1 MTKPVF
7 TFFNNKGGVGKTTL
21 VYHIAHMFSAM
32 GVSVLA
38 VDCDPQANLSAAFL
52 RDEELQVLW
61 DDSAKA
67 QTIYRAVQ
75 PMVRK
80 GDYAK
85 PTLQKITPNLHLI
98 AGDLGL
104 SSFEDQL
111 SEQWSNANSDNPDT
125 YGRAFDILTAFW
137 RCAQE
142 AAQACQAEIII
153 FDIGPNLGAIN
164 RSVLLGTDHVIVPLG
179 ADLFS
184 LRGLQNIGPALR
196 EWHKSWASRSG
207 KPFNDYTL
215 PKGNMKVLGYVAMQ
229 HQERLSRPVQAYK
242 QWVDR
247 IPSDYR
253 KYIEETT
260 TKEIPKI
267 EDDPFALALLRHYKS
282 IIPIGQEARKPIFSL
297 KTADGVSGSQM
308 KTVGAAYDDFFLLAR
323 KILVNAGYAKLFPHS
338 GSPK

>member
-21 VYHIAHMFSAM
+21 VYHIAHMFALM
-32 GVSVLA
+32 GVRVLA

-52 RDEELQVLW
+52 QDEELQKLW
-61 DDSAKA
+61 DDTRHP

-85 PTLQKITPNLHLI
+85 PQLQEISAQLNLI

-111 SEQWSNANSDNPDT
+111 SEQWSKANDDKQDS
-125 YGRAFDILTAFW
+125 YSRAFDVLTAFW

-142 AAQACQAEIII
+142 AAQNVQADIII

-196 EWHKSWASRSG
+196 DWHTSWGTRSS
-207 KPFNDYTL
+207 KPFDDYVL
-215 PKGNMKVLGYVAMQ
+215 PKGNMHVLGYVAMQ
-229 HQERLSRPVQAYK
+229 HQERLYRPVQAYK

-247 IPSDYR
+247 IPVDYR
-253 KYIEETT
+253 KYIVDPPAESASGV
-260 TKEIPKI
+260 PKI
-267 EDDPFALALLRHYKS
+267 EDDPYALALLRHYKS

-297 KTADGVSGSQM
+297 KTADGVSGSQLT
-308 KTVGAAYDDFFLLAR
+308 TVRAAYSDFHALAINILGKACPALLQ
-323 KILVNAGYAKLFPHS
+323 KIV
-338 GSPK
+338 

>member
-1 MTKPVF
+1 MTRPVF
-7 TFFNNKGGVGKTTL
+7 TFFNVNEGAGKTRL
-21 VYHIAHMFSAM
+21 IYHIAHMFAIM
-32 GVSVLA
+32 GVHVLA
-38 VDCDPQANLSAAFL
+38 VDCDPQAKLSASFL
-52 RDEELQVLW
+52 RDEALQALW
-61 DDSAKA
+61 DDASCA

-75 PMVRK
+75 PLTGN
-80 GDYAK
+80 GDYVTPK
-85 PTLQKITPNLHLI
+85 LQEITPKLHLI

-111 SEQWSNANSDNPDT
+111 SEQWSNANSDNSDT
-125 YGRAFDILTAFW
+125 YGQSFDILTAFW

-142 AAQACQAEIII
+142 AASQCEADIII

-196 EWHKSWASRSG
+196 VWRKSWETRSA

-215 PKGNMKVLGYVAMQ
+215 PKGDMHVLGYVAMQ
-229 HQERLSRPVQAYK
+229 HQVRLSRPVQAYK
-242 QWVDR
+242 QWVDQ

-260 TKEIPKI
+260 TDNTPKI

-282 IIPIGQEARKPIFSL
+282 IVPIGQEARKPIFSL
-297 KTADGVSGSQM
+297 KSADGVSGSQM
-308 KTVGAAYDDFFLLAR
+308 ATVRAAYDDFQNLAT
-323 KILVNAGYAKLFPHS
+323 KILLQANLAHLL
-338 GSPK
+338 

>member
-1 MTKPVF
+1 MNKPVF

-21 VYHIAHMFSAM
+21 VYHIAHMFALM
-32 GVSVLA
+32 GVRVLA

-52 RDEELQVLW
+52 RDEALQVLW
-61 DDSAKA
+61 DDATCA
-67 QTIYRAVQ
+67 QTIYRAVK

-80 GDYAK
+80 GDYIA
-85 PTLQKITPNLHLI
+85 PRLQEITPKLHLI

-111 SEQWSNANSDNPDT
+111 SEQWSKANDDNENT
-125 YGRAFDILTAFW
+125 YSRAFDVLTAFW

-142 AAQACQAEIII
+142 AATNCQAEIII

-196 EWHKSWASRSG
+196 EWHSSWEKRSS
-207 KPFNDYTL
+207 KPFNDYPL
-215 PKGNMKVLGYVAMQ
+215 PKGDMHVLGYVAMQ
-229 HQERLSRPVQAYK
+229 HQERLYRPVQAYK

-253 KYIEETT
+253 KYIEQTT
-260 TKEIPKI
+260 TDNIPKI
-267 EDDPFALALLRHYKS
+267 ENDPFALSLLRHYKS

-308 KTVGAAYDDFFLLAR
+308 ATVRAAYDDFQNLAFQILLKANLSNLFL
-323 KILVNAGYAKLFPHS
+323 
-338 GSPK
+338 

>member
-1 MTKPVF
+1 MSKPVF
-7 TFFNNKGGVGKTTL
+7 TFFNNKGGVGKATL
-21 VYHIAHMFSAM
+21 VYHVAHMFASM
-32 GVSVLA
+32 GLKVLA

-52 RDEELQVLW
+52 QDDELQRLW
-61 DDSAKA
+61 DDTSFP

-75 PMVRK
+75 PMVRR

-85 PTLQKITPNLHLI
+85 PRLQEISPGLHLI

-111 SEQWSNANSDNPDT
+111 SEQWSKANDDNEDA
-125 YGRAFDILTAFW
+125 YSRAFDVLTAFW
-137 RCAQE
+137 RCAQQ
-142 AAQACQAEIII
+142 AADDIQADLII

-196 EWHKSWASRSG
+196 DWHRSWETRSN
-207 KPFNDYTL
+207 KPFSDYAL
-215 PKGNMKVLGYVAMQ
+215 PKGDMHVLGYVAMQ
-229 HQERLSRPVQAYK
+229 HQERLYRPVQAYK

-247 IPSDYR
+247 IPADYR
-253 KYIEETT
+253 QYILDETSASADN
-260 TKEIPKI
+260 IPKI
-267 EDDPFALALLRHYKS
+267 EDDPYALALLRHYKS

-297 KTADGVSGSQM
+297 KTADGVSGSQLT
-308 KTVGAAYDDFFLLAR
+308 TVRAAYNDFSALATSILDKACPALLQ
-323 KILVNAGYAKLFPHS
+323 KIL
-338 GSPK
+338 

>member
-21 VYHIAHMFSAM
+21 VYHIAHMFALM
-32 GVSVLA
+32 GVRVLA

-61 DDSAKA
+61 DDTQSA

-80 GDYAK
+80 GHY
-85 PTLQKITPNLHLI
+85 ITPRLQEISPRLHLI

-111 SEQWSNANSDNPDT
+111 SEQWSKANDDNENT
-125 YGRAFDILTAFW
+125 YARAFDVLTAFW

-142 AAQACQAEIII
+142 AANTCQADIII

-164 RSVLLGTDHVIVPLG
+164 RSVLIGTDHVIVPLG

-196 EWHKSWASRSG
+196 EWHRAWQARSA
-207 KPFNDYTL
+207 KPFTDYVL
-215 PKGNMKVLGYVAMQ
+215 PKGDMQVLGYVAMQ
-229 HQERLSRPVQAYK
+229 HQERLYRPVQAYK

-247 IPSDYR
+247 IPADYR
-253 KYIEETT
+253 QYIREESVSNS
-260 TKEIPKI
+260 IPKI
-267 EDDPFALALLRHYKS
+267 EDDPYALALLRHYKS

-308 KTVGAAYDDFFLLAR
+308 TTVKAAYDDFQALAMG
-323 KILVNAGYAKLFPHS
+323 ILTKANLSDLYL
-338 GSPK
+338 

>member
-21 VYHIAHMFSAM
+21 VYHVAHMFALM

-52 RDEELQVLW
+52 QDDALQELW
-61 DDSAKA
+61 DDTTYA
-67 QTIYRAVQ
+67 QTIYRAVK
-75 PMVRK
+75 PMVRSGGYVAPK
-80 GDYAK
+80 
-85 PTLQKITPNLHLI
+85 LQEISSNLHLI

-104 SSFEDQL
+104 SLFEDQL
-111 SEQWSNANSDNPDT
+111 SEQWSNANADSPDT

-137 RCAQE
+137 RCAQG
-142 AAQACQAEIII
+142 AATSCNADLII

-196 EWHKSWASRSG
+196 EWHKNWATKSS

-215 PKGNMKVLGYVAMQ
+215 PKGNMHVLGYVAMQ
-229 HQERLSRPVQAYK
+229 HQERLYRPVQAYK
-242 QWVDR
+242 KWVDR
-247 IPSDYR
+247 IPGDYR
-253 KYIEETT
+253 QYIEPTVNEV
-260 TKEIPKI
+260 IPKI
-267 EDDPFALALLRHYKS
+267 EDDRFALALLRHYKS
-282 IIPIGQEARKPIFSL
+282 LVPIGQEVRKPIFLL
-297 KTADGVSGSQM
+297 KAADGVNGSQAA
-308 KTVGAAYDDFFLLAR
+308 TVRAAYDDFHSLAMN
-323 KILVNAGYAKLFPHS
+323 ILIQANLSDLVL
-338 GSPK
+338 

>member
-1 MTKPVF
+1 MSKPVF

-21 VYHIAHMFSAM
+21 VYHVAHMLALM
-32 GVSVLA
+32 GIKVLA

-52 RDEELQVLW
+52 QDDELQNLW
-61 DDSAKA
+61 DDTSCA

-80 GDYAK
+80 GDYVA
-85 PTLQKITPNLHLI
+85 PRLQQISPNLHLI
-98 AGDLGL
+98 CGDLGL

-111 SEQWSNANSDNPDT
+111 SEKWAKANDDNQDT
-125 YGRAFDILTAFW
+125 YGSAFDVLTAFW
-137 RCAQE
+137 RCAQ
-142 AAQACQAEIII
+142 AAATQCQADIII

-164 RSVLLGTDHVIVPLG
+164 RSVLIGTDHVIVPLG

-196 EWHKSWASRSG
+196 DWHRAWETRSA
-207 KPFNDYTL
+207 KPFNDYIL
-215 PKGNMKVLGYVAMQ
+215 PKGNMRVLGYVAMH
-229 HQERLSRPVQAYK
+229 HQERLYRPVQAYK

-247 IPSDYR
+247 IPADYR
-253 KYIEETT
+253 QYIREEFNALN
-260 TKEIPKI
+260 IPKVE
-267 EDDPFALALLRHYKS
+267 EDPYALALLRHYKS

-308 KTVGAAYDDFFLLAR
+308 ATVKAAYDDFRALASRILTAANLPQLL
-323 KILVNAGYAKLFPHS
+323 
-338 GSPK
+338 

>member
-21 VYHIAHMFSAM
+21 VYHIAHMFALM
-32 GVSVLA
+32 GIRVLA

-52 RDEELQVLW
+52 KDEELQRLW
-61 DDSAKA
+61 DDASCA

-75 PMVRK
+75 PMIRK
-80 GDYAK
+80 GDYVA
-85 PTLQKITPNLHLI
+85 PNLQRISPHLHLI

-111 SEQWSNANSDNPDT
+111 SEEWGKATYDTIDT
-125 YGRAFDILTAFW
+125 YSRAFDVLTAFW

-142 AAQACQAEIII
+142 AAAKSQADIII

-196 EWHKSWASRSG
+196 EWHRSWGTRSA
-207 KPFNDYTL
+207 KPFNDYPL
-215 PKGNMKVLGYVAMQ
+215 PMGNMHVLGYVAMQ

-247 IPSDYR
+247 IPTDYR
-253 KYIEETT
+253 KYIREEATPDT
-260 TKEIPKI
+260 IPKI
-267 EDDPFALALLRHYKS
+267 EVDPYALALLRHYKS

-308 KTVGAAYDDFFLLAR
+308 TTVKAAYDDFRALAR
-323 KILVNAGYAKLFPHS
+323 TILTKANLPDLCL
-338 GSPK
+338 